1 MNTLPHE
8 LECEEFHQDSTAQHA
23 ATDSLVRSL
32 GESSLQS
39 VQLVRRTI
47 ARLSVSTVYRPV
59 MFVSVLRSLFVFS
72 QLYSQ

>member
-8 LECEEFHQDSTAQHA
+8 LEREFHQDSTAQRA